1 MKNSFFL
8 FLCALVFSVS
18 VNAQSTADSIAAKY
32 KLLPMPEAFTI
43 EKAFPALGVY
53 TLATQASAEAST
65 DASAVT
71 TGPEVRVTLDSVNK
85 GIVWVEGLP
94 QGKFKAYLRQS
105 PSTYRIV
112 SQKTD
117 NGKQISEGTLIFD
130 ASTNVLQIAL
140 GKAYD
145 EANPSSVFAMNT
157 TGASEIESEVKV
169 KTKKSKTKSKAKI
182 QYYTAN
188 KTATVQQEATSSL

>member
-1 MKNSFFL
+1 MKNSIFL

-18 VNAQSTADSIAAKY
+18 VNAQSTADSISAKY
-32 KLLPMPEAFTI
+32 KLMPMPEAFTV

-53 TLATQASAEAST
+53 ALSTPADAAAATAAS
-65 DASAVT
+65 
-71 TGPEVRVTLDSVNK
+71 EVRISLDSVNK

-94 QGKFKAYLRQS
+94 QGKFKAYLKQS
-105 PSTYRIV
+105 PSTYRII
-112 SQKTD
+112 SQKTE

-130 ASTNVLQIAL
+130 PSTNVLQIAL
-140 GKAYD
+140 GKAFE
-145 EANPSSVFAMNT
+145 EANPSAVFAMNT
-157 TGASEIESEVKV
+157 TGASEVETEVKV

>member
-1 MKNSFFL
+1 MKNSIFL

-18 VNAQSTADSIAAKY
+18 VNAQSTADSISAKY
-32 KLLPMPEAFTI
+32 KLMPMPEAFTV
-43 EKAFPALGVY
+43 EKAFPAVGVY
-53 TLATQASAEAST
+53 TLSTPADAAAASAAT
-65 DASAVT
+65 AAT
-71 TGPEVRVTLDSVNK
+71 EVRISLDSVNK

-112 SQKTD
+112 SQKTEA
-117 NGKQISEGTLIFD
+117 GKQISEGTLIFD
-130 ASTNVLQIAL
+130 PSTNVLQIAL

-145 EANPSSVFAMNT
+145 EANPSAVFAMNT
-157 TGASEIESEVKV
+157 TGASELETEVKV

-188 KTATVQQEATSSL
+188 KTAAVQQEATSSL